1 MAKIREYIGL
11 FVLWLISRT
20 LVREMLKNQ
29 CSKCLPPIPLALPI
43 IGHLAPIPHQPCWK
57 FNKKLCMSELLGDMF
72 TAGTDTSAITVER
85 ALSELINRPNI
96 MQKAVHEIDSFV
108 EESDILNLPYI
119 QAVVKE
125 TPRLHPT
132 GALTVR
138 ETSLALQVVQTALA
152 AMIQCFEWRVEGGNG
167 SVDMEEGI
175 GIALP
180 RANPLVCFPVARLH
194 PIPLSSV

>member
-1 MAKIREYIGL
+1 ML
-11 FVLWLISRT
+11 FLY
-20 LVREMLKNQ
+20 MYQ
-29 CSKCLPPIPLALPI
+29 
-43 IGHLAPIPHQPCWK
+43 
-57 FNKKLCMSELLGDMF
+57 DMF

-96 MQKAVHEIDSFV
+96 MQKAVHEI
-108 EESDILNLPYI
+108 
-119 QAVVKE
+119 
-125 TPRLHPT
+125 
-132 GALTVR
+132 
-138 ETSLALQVVQTALA
+138 VVQTALA